1 MFEFRNKFKKKIR
14 TDEKEKEGVRIEAE
28 TDQDGETETR
38 DSIKGLGDG
47 NRTRVSILQAAHI
60 HLNSDMMLHTSAR
73 YRRESTS
80 LPTHN
85 NTTTRLITDRQHG
98 QNTAHTQTHTQNT
111 AKHDR
116 ERERQKAEGS
126 EEKERAEF
134 KTNIRRKRRG
144 LLRSIDQLNY
154 T

>member
-1 MFEFRNKFKKKIR
+1 M
-14 TDEKEKEGVRIEAE
+14 RIETE

-85 NTTTRLITDRQHG
+85 NTTTCLITDRQHG
-98 QNTAHTQTHTQNT
+98 QNTAHTQTHTQPNMT
-111 AKHDR
+111 GKEKDR
-116 ERERQKAEGS
+116 KQKVQKKKS
-126 EEKERAEF
+126 EQSLKPILGGKEEDFWGASTYWIILEIR
-134 KTNIRRKRRG
+134 KTIWQHT
-144 LLRSIDQLNY
+144 LPSWP
-154 T
+154 